1 MDWIAWTSQPEA
13 WVALLTLTFL
23 EVVLGIDNIVLI
35 SVLTGRLP
43 AAQRSLARRVGLALA
58 MILRIALL
66 FSLTWILHL
75 DKPLFALFGN
85 DFSWRDITLIL
96 GGLFL
101 VAKSTHEIHARMEEA
116 QNPESAKAFASF
128 AATIV
133 QIGLLDII
141 FSIDSVITAVG
152 MAEHLPVMV
161 LAIVIAVLLM
171 MLLANPFS
179 DFVERHPTVK
189 VLALSFLILIGVA
202 LLADGFDQ
210 HIPRGYIY
218 FALGFSIFVES
229 INMRALRGRRSPVV
243 APKAS
248 ERADAS

>member
-1 MDWIAWTSQPEA
+1 MDWFSWTSQPEA
-13 WVALLTLTFL
+13 WIALLTLTFL
-23 EVVLGIDNIVLI
+23 ELVLGIDNIILI

-43 AAQRSLARRVGLALA
+43 AAQRSVARRIGLSLA

-75 DKPLFALFGN
+75 EEPLFALWGN
-85 DFSWRDITLIL
+85 EISWRDITLIL

-116 QNPESAKAFASF
+116 SNPEGPKAFANF
-128 AATIV
+128 ATTIV
-133 QIGLLDII
+133 QIGLLDIV

-152 MAEHLPVMV
+152 MAEHIPVMV

-189 VLALSFLILIGVA
+189 ILALSFLILIGVA
-202 LLADGFDQ
+202 LMADGLDQ

-218 FALGFSIFVES
+218 FALGFSIFVELV
-229 INMRALRGRRSPVV
+229 NTRVLRGHRSPVV
-243 APKAS
+243 APKAA
-248 ERADAS
+248 ERAES